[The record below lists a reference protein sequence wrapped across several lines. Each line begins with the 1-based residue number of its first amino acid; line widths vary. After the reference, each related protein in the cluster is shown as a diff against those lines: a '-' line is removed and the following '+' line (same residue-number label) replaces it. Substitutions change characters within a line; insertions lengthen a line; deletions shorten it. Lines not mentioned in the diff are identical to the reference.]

1 MDMKAQLRQA
11 VRRAC
16 QRLMRPIVAMLLRSG
31 ITWKEFADLSRA
43 VFVRVATEDYGRK
56 GRPTNVSRVAI
67 LTGLSRREVTRQRKL
82 LDADDDQMSS
92 DSQISVAARVLSGWY
107 QDADFLDGDGNPV
120 VLRRTGSHPS
130 FESLLKR
137 YSGDIP
143 PVALSKELLGVGAI
157 REKSDGTLTAQSRY
171 YMPLPLDSNAVLRA
185 GSVWHDLGETINHN
199 LTRAKS
205 EPGRFEGRATNSRLS
220 RKAVASLH
228 QMVEEKAQALLEE
241 TDQWLSDHESE
252 GENEGIRAGIGIYL
266 IDDSRSK

>member
-1 MDMKAQLRQA
+1 MEANLRQA

-31 ITWKEFADLSRA
+31 ITWKEFADLSRT
-43 VFVRVATEDYGRK
+43 VFVRVATEGYGRK

-82 LDADDDQMSS
+82 LDADDQMSS

-107 QDADFLDGDGNPV
+107 QDPDFLGGDGNPV
-120 VLRRTGSHPS
+120 DLRRTGPHPS

-157 REKSDGTLTAQSRY
+157 REQSDGTLSAQSRY
-171 YMPLPLDSNAVLRA
+171 YMPLQLDSNAVLRA

-199 LTRAKS
+199 LTRGKS

-220 RKAVASLH
+220 RKAVAALQ

-241 TDQWLSDHESE
+241 SDQWLSDHESE
-252 GENEGIRAGIGIYL
+252 GENEGVRAGIGIYL
-266 IDDSRSK
+266 IDDSRSE